1 MRQKICQKN
10 SSKNSS
16 KIFVKKYTQSIPIPQ
31 GASKNLKNVKSTDS
45 GKSSQKR
52 TGNLGF

>member
-16 KIFVKKYTQSIPIPQ
+16 KIFVKKYTQSIPKPQ